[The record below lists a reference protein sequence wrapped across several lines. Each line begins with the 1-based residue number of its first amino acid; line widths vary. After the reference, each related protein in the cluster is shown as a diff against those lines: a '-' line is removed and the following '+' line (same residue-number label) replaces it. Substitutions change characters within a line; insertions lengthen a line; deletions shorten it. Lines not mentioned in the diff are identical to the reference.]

1 MNIENLINFY
11 IDEDYEYADAESKA
25 SQDIILLL
33 LFNSKFSNN
42 ITVKGGVVMHNISSD
57 KRRATRD
64 LDLDFIKYS
73 LDDVSIKNFF
83 EELNKSSKDITLNI
97 VGKIK
102 ELKQQDYHGKRV
114 HIKISDLYNNTITT
128 KIDFGVHKLFEI
140 EQDEYYFDINNTKI
154 ALLANS
160 KEQIFTEKLKS
171 LLKMGIRSTRYKDL
185 FDFYYLIKYSNL
197 NKEKLLKCFEI
208 IIFKD
213 LSMKENN
220 INDVYRRLRKIYNSE
235 KYLINLNN
243 PKVNWLNISSSL
255 AINTVLD
262 YILKL

>member
-83 EELNKSSKDITLNI
+83 
-97 VGKIK
+97 
-102 ELKQQDYHGKRV
+102 
-114 HIKISDLYNNTITT
+114 
-128 KIDFGVHKLFEI
+128 
-140 EQDEYYFDINNTKI
+140 
-154 ALLANS
+154 
-160 KEQIFTEKLKS
+160 
-171 LLKMGIRSTRYKDL
+171 
-185 FDFYYLIKYSNL
+185 
-197 NKEKLLKCFEI
+197 
-208 IIFKD
+208 
-213 LSMKENN
+213 
-220 INDVYRRLRKIYNSE
+220 
-235 KYLINLNN
+235 
-243 PKVNWLNISSSL
+243 
-255 AINTVLD
+255 
-262 YILKL
+262 